1 MRKLLFILCMAL
13 PAICSLLAADR
24 QPTVYVQY
32 DCVNDLT
39 DQPDTLRVWAEN
51 GMLRIRHLNY
61 ESNCCRNFVPVL
73 EQHADTL
80 VVYCTDNSEI
90 ACRCNCNFTLDYLVR
105 DLPYGTYFLRLR
117 DAGPSPVRI
126 DFTEDASY
134 CFP

>member
-1 MRKLLFILCMAL
+1 MRKFLFILCMAL
-13 PAICSLLAADR
+13 SAICSLPAADSKPDIFVR
-24 QPTVYVQY
+24 Y

-39 DQPDTLRVWAEN
+39 GQPDTLRVWAEN
-51 GMLRIRHLNY
+51 GLLRIRHQNY

-80 VVYCTDNSEI
+80 LIFCTDNSEI
-90 ACRCNCNFTLDYLVR
+90 TCRCNCNFTLDYIVR
-105 DLPYGTYFLRLR
+105 NLPYGAYYLLLR
-117 DAGPSPVRI
+117 DAGSSPVRI

>member
-1 MRKLLFILCMAL
+1 MLKRLLILAL
-13 PAICSLLAADR
+13 VLLAAYHLPAADSKPDIFVR
-24 QPTVYVQY
+24 Y

-39 DQPDTLRVWAEN
+39 GLPDTLSVRSEN
-51 GMLRIRHLNY
+51 GSLYIRHINY

-80 VVYCTDNSEI
+80 LIFCTDNSEI
-90 ACRCNCNFTLDYLVR
+90 TCRCNCNFTLDYIVR
-105 DLPYGTYFLRLR
+105 DLPYGAYYLLLR
-117 DAGPSPVRI
+117 DAGSSPVRI

>member
-1 MRKLLFILCMAL
+1 MRKFLFILCMAL
-13 PAICSLLAADR
+13 SAICSLPAADSKPDIFVR
-24 QPTVYVQY
+24 Y

-39 DQPDTLRVWAEN
+39 GLPDTLSVRSEN
-51 GMLRIRHLNY
+51 GSLYIRHLNY

-80 VVYCTDNSEI
+80 LIYCTDNSEI
-90 ACRCNCNFTLDYLVR
+90 TCRCNCNFTLDYIVR
-105 DLPYGTYFLRLR
+105 NLTYGAYYLLLR

-126 DFTEDASY
+126 DFTEGTLY